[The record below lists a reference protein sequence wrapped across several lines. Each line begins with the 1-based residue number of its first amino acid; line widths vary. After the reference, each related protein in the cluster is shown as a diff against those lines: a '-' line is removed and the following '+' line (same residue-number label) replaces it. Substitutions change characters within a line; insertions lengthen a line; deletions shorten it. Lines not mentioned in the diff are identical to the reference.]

1 MTFRDRLLLTS
12 LARPR
17 LYAVLFGSFAAAAV
31 LVVAVGLFGVLSYTV
46 AQRSRELGI
55 RLALG
60 AQRRD
65 LVLMVVRQGIAV
77 AVAGVI
83 VGLTIAAV
91 LGRFVGTLLYG
102 VSPGDPLT
110 YVVVPAVLLVL
121 SAAASYIPARRAA
134 SVDPLRTLRA
144 G

>member
-1 MTFRDRLLLTS
+1 
-12 LARPR
+12 
-17 LYAVLFGSFAAAAV
+17 
-31 LVVAVGLFGVLSYTV
+31 
-46 AQRSRELGI
+46 
-55 RLALG
+55 
-60 AQRRD
+60 
-65 LVLMVVRQGIAV
+65 MVVRQGIAV

-134 SVDPLRTLRA
+134 SVDPLRTLKA